1 MPEASMSA
9 IKVGPH
15 AQHVWARGV
24 RLALLAPAAAIC
36 LASTGVANAESQPP
50 DPGSVAGS
58 SGPAGTIA
66 SAALIAAEHAAFMDE
81 RPNTEIRPVKIAPG
95 DTVFDALRRAG
106 AADAEASASVA
117 AMLRVAANPRLA
129 EGRTVTAYFERPRDT
144 PAVVRLAGFSLR
156 TDFDRTVSVGR
167 TSDGGYRATELVTA
181 SVFEVAA
188 RRAVIEEDL
197 LTTARK
203 LGATEREVEQIEAA
217 FAFDIDFQRDVGPGA
232 VVELV
237 FERYRDDWGE
247 TLKTGEL
254 LFASLQPRGGP
265 AKSFYRFID
274 PQTNEA
280 GFYDENGVTARKD
293 LMRTPIKGS
302 ARLSSDFGMR
312 RHPVLGFSKMHKGID
327 FAAPAGTPVLAAGD
341 AVVVQAGW
349 FSTYG
354 NYVRLDHGGG
364 LETAYAHLSRY
375 ARGLKVGDRVAQ
387 GDVIAYVGSTG
398 RSTGAHLHYE
408 IMVNGVQVNP
418 LSIQAGHRAPLQGGA
433 LSAFMADRARIDA
446 LRVKDDA
453 QRPAGEPPAVV
464 SDASEV
470 PATRQVSA
478 VIALPL
484 NGLLLAGESF
494 ATALR

>member
-1 MPEASMSA
+1 
-9 IKVGPH
+9 
-15 AQHVWARGV
+15 
-24 RLALLAPAAAIC
+24 
-36 LASTGVANAESQPP
+36 
-50 DPGSVAGS
+50 
-58 SGPAGTIA
+58 
-66 SAALIAAEHAAFMDE
+66 
-81 RPNTEIRPVKIAPG
+81 
-95 DTVFDALRRAG
+95 
-106 AADAEASASVA
+106 
-117 AMLRVAANPRLA
+117 
-129 EGRTVTAYFERPRDT
+129 
-144 PAVVRLAGFSLR
+144 
-156 TDFDRTVSVGR
+156 
-167 TSDGGYRATELVTA
+167 
-181 SVFEVAA
+181 
-188 RRAVIEEDL
+188 
-197 LTTARK
+197 
-203 LGATEREVEQIEAA
+203 
-217 FAFDIDFQRDVGPGA
+217 
-232 VVELV
+232 
-237 FERYRDDWGE
+237 
-247 TLKTGEL
+247 
-254 LFASLQPRGGP
+254 
-265 AKSFYRFID
+265 
-274 PQTNEA
+274 
-280 GFYDENGVTARKD
+280 
-293 LMRTPIKGS
+293 
-302 ARLSSDFGMR
+302 
-312 RHPVLGFSKMHKGID
+312 
-327 FAAPAGTPVLAAGD
+327 LAAGD

-418 LSIQAGHRAPLQGGA
+418 LSIQAGPRAPLQGGA